1 MTEEKTD
8 IVLPFRTEEQRL
20 FKPTDKEVGVVT
32 DVLLKFRITAD
43 GRNRNFQYFD
53 GLNLVDY
60 INDSVRRFTT
70 NVDEREDIEDWQA
83 RIHDPFTRNKVLAI
97 LGKVI
102 SVLPI
107 AQFTGRGDEDVRKG
121 TILTNLYEYAEE
133 LDDYEELMTHV
144 LLEAIVKG
152 TSISYEGV
160 EKSDKKHRDIR

>member
-1 MTEEKTD
+1 MTQDKITD
-8 IVLPFRTEEQRL
+8 YPVLTDEQRL
-20 FKPTDKEVGVVT
+20 YKPSDKEIEVISST
-32 DVLLKFRITAD
+32 FAKFRTCAD
-43 GRNRNFQYFD
+43 TRNQNFQYFD

-107 AQFTGRGDEDVRKG
+107 AQFTGRGDEDIRKG

-152 TSISYEGV
+152 TAI
-160 EKSDKKHRDIR
+160 